1 MSSKFLDFLF
11 GYERSAESFNDSRI
25 ARAEKNFSDKVL
37 VGVGYAYSK
46 KILNSRIARFFAK
59 MKEALAGASVKS
71 YGVFLLSFGLATIFA
86 HFAEYYFMDFTTT
99 PTAPL
104 IVGSVTTAVGFLL
117 LFFKAPL
124 IQCLQKWRVTSVLL
138 FDTLCLKRIRSA
150 RVDNGAEKAM
160 IPVTVGIFFAAMSF
174 IFSLSAIAV
183 ATLALVFTVLAL
195 SSPEFALM
203 ATLLALPFIPALA
216 HSTLILSTLVTI
228 SAVAFVSKVILGKRF
243 FHFEQYDAVIL
254 IFMLFVFVSG
264 VFNKGIVSFEKSL
277 ALIVIASVYFLV
289 SNVIVNRRLAENA
302 VKIIVFSSVPATVIG
317 FVLYF
322 SSSVK
327 ASWIDPTFSS
337 AITARAYSTFGNPN
351 VYAVFLIVTTIF
363 SLALAVD
370 NVDESS
376 FFFYAGASLLNS
388 VSLALTWSRGA
399 WLAVILAAL
408 AFIIIRSRRAPK
420 LLLIPA
426 MLIPVALLFIPKSFV
441 ERLFSAFNLGDT
453 SVASRLSIWRSSLRM
468 FFDNVFIGIG
478 VGEEAF
484 TEEFLKYAEDSV
496 TAPHSH
502 NLFLEIGCEIGI
514 FALLFF
520 IYLLIIRVQH
530 RATYARYVRNSSV
543 DNISTLSGTA
553 LFALLIF
560 GMSDYIW
567 YSSSTY
573 YLFWVVFAIGSATL
587 RISKSEYDTLC
598 RSSSDTRGET
608 EASVNI
614 IIGD

>member
-46 KILNSRIARFFAK
+46 KILNSKIAKFFAK
-59 MKEALAGASVKS
+59 MKEALAGASIKS

-124 IQCLQKWRVTSVLL
+124 IQCLQKWRLTSAVL
-138 FDTLCLKRIRSA
+138 FDTLCLKRIRNA
-150 RVDNGAEKAM
+150 PVDNGAEKAM
-160 IPVTVGIFFAAMSF
+160 IPVTVGIFFAAMGF
-174 IFSLSAIAV
+174 IFSLPAIAV

-203 ATLLALPFIPALA
+203 STLFALPFIPALA

-228 SAVAFVSKVILGKRF
+228 SVVAFVSKVILGKRF

-337 AITARAYSTFGNPN
+337 TITARAYSTFGNPN
-351 VYAVFLIVTTIF
+351 VYAAFLIVTTVF

-370 NVDESS
+370 NVDEGS

-388 VSLALTWSRGA
+388 VSVALTWSRGA
-399 WLAVILAAL
+399 WRAVILAAL
-408 AFIIIRSRRAPK
+408 AFMIIRSRRAPK

-426 MLIPVALLFIPKSFV
+426 MLIPVLLLFIPERFI

-514 FALLFF
+514 LALLFF
-520 IYLLIIRVQH
+520 IFLLFIRVQH
-530 RATYARYVRNSSV
+530 RATYAR
-543 DNISTLSGTA
+543 
-553 LFALLIF
+553 
-560 GMSDYIW
+560 
-567 YSSSTY
+567 
-573 YLFWVVFAIGSATL
+573 
-587 RISKSEYDTLC
+587 
-598 RSSSDTRGET
+598 
-608 EASVNI
+608 
-614 IIGD
+614 